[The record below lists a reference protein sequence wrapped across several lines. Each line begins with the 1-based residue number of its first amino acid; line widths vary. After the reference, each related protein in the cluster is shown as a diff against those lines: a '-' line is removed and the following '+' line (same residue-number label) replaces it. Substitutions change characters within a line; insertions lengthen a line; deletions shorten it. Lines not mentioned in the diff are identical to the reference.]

1 MAHNRPER
9 VAELLHAEIA
19 RILREDVSDP
29 RLVACSVTRVRVSPD
44 LRAARVHVLPLGGEG
59 DAADMLRGLKAASS
73 YIRRQVGRTLLLKYL
88 PSLDFVL
95 DEGLEE
101 AVRMTSL
108 LGRLEAEEKEGTER

>member
-29 RLVACSVTRVRVSPD
+29 RLVACSVTRVRVTPD

-59 DAADMLRGLKAASS
+59 DAAGLLRGLKAATP
-73 YIRRQVGRTLLLKYL
+73 YIRRQVGRAVELRYL
-88 PSLDFVL
+88 PALDFVL

-101 AVRMTSL
+101 AVRITSL
-108 LGRLEAEEKEGTER
+108 LGRIAGEGSGEGT